1 MGAAFRRPP
10 FQSEAKKLNDR
21 EKLSVR
27 AALIGAL
34 ANGLLSAAKI
44 LVGFLFQSTA
54 VLADG
59 IDTGTDVF
67 TSFATLVSSKVS
79 SKPPD
84 KTHPYGHER
93 IEAIV
98 AKILSFIIFYAG
110 ISLLISSSKRLILGE
125 YSQVMGILPLLVSAI
140 SVAVKTWLFLYK
152 YSVGKKIKSS
162 AFIADAL
169 NMRNDILI
177 SSTVFLGVLLSK
189 TGLLW
194 IDPVVAILVS
204 IFIIRTAFV
213 IFRETSYELMDGM
226 TSLEIYNDIF
236 EAVKSVNG
244 AANPHK
250 VRVRQVGYKYY
261 VDMDIEVDENVTVK
275 QGHEI
280 ATAVKKAIVKQNDRV
295 ADVMIH
301 VEPKG
306 NVEQEA
312 FGLDEQVLNGG
323 KK

>member
-1 MGAAFRRPP
+1 MN
-10 FQSEAKKLNDR
+10 ER
-21 EKLSVR
+21 EKISVR
-27 AALIGAL
+27 AALIGVL

-44 LVGFLFQSTA
+44 LVGLIFKSNA

-59 IDTGTDVF
+59 VDTGTDVF
-67 TSFATLVSSKVS
+67 TSFATLISSKVS

-93 IEAIV
+93 IEAVV
-98 AKILSFIIFYAG
+98 AKIVSFIIFYAG
-110 ISLLISSSKRLILGE
+110 LSLLISSSKRLILGE
-125 YSQVMGILPLLVSAI
+125 HSHVIGFLPLVVSAI
-140 SVAVKTWLFLYK
+140 SVTVKTWLFLYK

-189 TGLLW
+189 FGLVW
-194 IDPVVAILVS
+194 VDSVVALLVS
-204 IFIIRTAFV
+204 IFIIRTAFA
-213 IFRETSYELMDGM
+213 IFKETSYELMDGM
-226 TSLEIYNDIF
+226 INLDIYKDIF
-236 EAVKSVNG
+236 EAVKTVEG

-261 VDMDIEVDENVTVK
+261 VDLDIEVDENITVK
-275 QGHEI
+275 EGHEI
-280 ATAVKKAIVKQNDRV
+280 ATTVKRAIIEQNDRV
-295 ADVMIH
+295 ADVMVH

-312 FGLDEQVLNGG
+312 FGLDEEVLKGG
-323 KK
+323 KERDNQR